1 LEADGSK
8 VECTLFGN
16 FVDELNSFLAVGK
29 HTNVVVLVHFGK
41 VKSLQGNNL
50 YNVQNYFNCI
60 RITYNPD
67 FEEAKNHRER
77 MLDVMESPT
86 RALSQLTYSS
96 EFSVTK
102 DFLDMVAM
110 KTIEQF
116 KEGNLGSS
124 YLVYGTIKHIID
136 EQYWWYTAYGCN
148 KSINP
153 NEKKWFC
160 EKCNRHISKV
170 IPSFWIKVCVVD
182 ENNFVIF
189 VIIDKETKQL
199 SNMSCSNM
207 CNVQENLPKQI
218 VDLSNKSFVFKVE
231 AKKQVNSR
239 FEESFHVRRIC
250 YDASII
256 K

>member
-1 LEADGSK
+1 M
-8 VECTLFGN
+8 N
-16 FVDELNSFLAVGK
+16 
-29 HTNVVVLVHFGK
+29 FGK
-41 VKSLQGNNL
+41 AENSSIFDAS
-50 YNVQNYFNCI
+50 YQNFC
-60 RITYNPD
+60 
-67 FEEAKNHRER
+67 F
-77 MLDVMESPT
+77 
-86 RALSQLTYSS
+86 
-96 EFSVTK
+96 
-102 DFLDMVAM
+102 
-110 KTIEQF
+110 
-116 KEGNLGSS
+116 GGSS

-170 IPSFWIKVCVVD
+170 IPS
-182 ENNFVIF
+182 
-189 VIIDKETKQL
+189 
-199 SNMSCSNM
+199 
-207 CNVQENLPKQI
+207 VQPRKLPKQI

-239 FEESFHVRRIC
+239 FEESFHVQRIC